1 MNNNTT
7 IILLVVLLILSVL
20 GINVLFFT
28 GHVLEDVFEIL
39 QNVLNVFAYFFK
51 KVFTD
56 LGFITGT
63 VINDSS
69 DIISNTAKGGI
80 DVANNVVHNVG
91 NIIIKSSGKEGGN
104 TEKPVNLHT
113 VNTHQLLSDLSN
125 VRLGELPDYTI
136 PDLPPIVLKDLPN
149 PAIPEAKNIKIPDLN
164 DIKNQLTPFDFV
176 IDSSVR
182 INPPA
187 DCKQCIKTTTTGP
200 ISNAT
205 SNPVSSSVT
214 SKSTPISSQP
224 GTAAPANDNKSE
236 WCFVGKDD
244 NKRICSEMK
253 SGDKCE
259 SSAVFPNKGECLRE

>member
-7 IILLVVLLILSVL
+7 IILLASLLLLSVL
-20 GINVLFFT
+20 GINILFIT
-28 GHVLEDVFEIL
+28 GNLLENVFEFL
-39 QNVLNVFAYFFK
+39 QNVLNVFANFFK
-51 KVFTD
+51 KVFID
-56 LGFITGT
+56 MGFITGT
-63 VINDSS
+63 AINESS

-80 DVANNVVHNVG
+80 DVANGVAHNVG
-91 NIIIKSSGKEGGN
+91 NIIIKSTGKGGGN
-104 TEKPVNLHT
+104 TEKPVNIHT
-113 VNTHQLLSDLSN
+113 VNTNQLLADLSN

-136 PDLPPIVLKDLPN
+136 PDLPPIVLKDVPN

-164 DIKNQLTPFDFV
+164 DIENQLTPFDFV

-187 DCKQCIKTTTTGP
+187 DCKQCIKPTYAAVSTP
-200 ISNAT
+200 T
-205 SNPVSSSVT
+205 SNPN
-214 SKSTPISSQP
+214 STTRPIQITTQP
-224 GTAAPANDNKSE
+224 GTTAPANDNKSE

-259 SSAVFPNKGECLRE
+259 SSAVFPNKDKCMQG